1 MLPDQSQLSTGGWW
15 TTLLFAHENSYS
27 ARAISFEEP
36 YMSTKSRPAPKK
48 KSARSAPRP
57 RVQPDNL
64 LRQMGVLRVVL
75 VSLVIFDML
84 ASPRPGTPVIYSGW
98 ELVTTLILPVLA
110 PILLQVLLL
119 DALMG
124 RILMGS
130 AKGAERMRYRRIITV
145 NLVFSVA
152 LVLWWL
158 PYFLKLFAAS

>member
-1 MLPDQSQLSTGGWW
+1 
-15 TTLLFAHENSYS
+15 
-27 ARAISFEEP
+27 
-36 YMSTKSRPAPKK
+36 
-48 KSARSAPRP
+48 
-57 RVQPDNL
+57 
-64 LRQMGVLRVVL
+64 MGVLRVVL